1 MDNSLVE
8 RVPQQNRPKQV
19 QPQVPFDPNAPPPK
33 PKRVRKPKVLVAPIA
48 PLVELGAD
56 ASLPN
61 GGSEYARLQQ
71 LQRLKEQAKRYDR
84 DLVILTIQFRILT
97 LNLLSGISR
106 SLFTNNKFEVDHHL
120 PNSKLMIKKK
130 SKLIERILED

>member
-1 MDNSLVE
+1 MDDSLVE

-33 PKRVRKPKVLVAPIA
+33 PKRVRKPKALVAPIA

-56 ASLPN
+56 TSLPN

-84 DLVILTIQFRILT
+84 DLVILTKQFRILT

-106 SLFTNNKFEVDHHL
+106 SLFTNNEFEVDHHL